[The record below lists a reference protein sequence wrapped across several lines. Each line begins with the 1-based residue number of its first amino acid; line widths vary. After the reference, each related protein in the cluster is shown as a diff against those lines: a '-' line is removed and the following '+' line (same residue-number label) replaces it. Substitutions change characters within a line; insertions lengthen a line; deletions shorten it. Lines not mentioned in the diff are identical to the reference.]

1 MFSSGLLI
9 TGKTSLS
16 NRVGMESSLQV
27 DDLDEDNIVVSLW
40 RSIGWKLSKHTSGLI
55 TASIIPIA
63 ELESVKC
70 RIFSVIS
77 IILLLKKFIESLRVR
92 ALGTPGLKRQ
102 TYLFIVF
109 LIWANNTTWPPS
121 ASKHLH
127 NLSYFL
133 LWGNCLIFS
142 SFGPV
147 IKLLVK
153 NSPSLPEGSD

>member
-1 MFSSGLLI
+1 MSNLVGL
-9 TGKTSLS
+9 GS
-16 NRVGMESSLQV
+16 NVQV
-27 DDLDEDNIVVSLW
+27 DYLDEDSVVISSF
-40 RSIGWKLSKHTSGLI
+40 RTIGWRLSKHTSGLI

-109 LIWANNTTWPPS
+109 LI
-121 ASKHLH
+121 
-127 NLSYFL
+127 
-133 LWGNCLIFS
+133 
-142 SFGPV
+142 
-147 IKLLVK
+147 
-153 NSPSLPEGSD
+153 